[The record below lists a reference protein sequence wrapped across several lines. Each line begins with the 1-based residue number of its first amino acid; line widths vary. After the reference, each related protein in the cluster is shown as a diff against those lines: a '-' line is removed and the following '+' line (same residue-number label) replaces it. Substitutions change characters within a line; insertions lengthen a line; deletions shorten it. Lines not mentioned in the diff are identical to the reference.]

1 MTPGL
6 IALRDDVELRHE
18 FAGRLNDL
26 SPLANGSLASPG
38 GFASLI
44 CPIVLTRLERAGCQR
59 DTANERAA

>member
-6 IALRDDVELRHE
+6 IALLDDVELRHE

-26 SPLANGSLASPG
+26 SPLANGSLASREDSHP
-38 GFASLI
+38 SSVQLS
-44 CPIVLTRLERAGCQR
+44 LTRLERAGWQR